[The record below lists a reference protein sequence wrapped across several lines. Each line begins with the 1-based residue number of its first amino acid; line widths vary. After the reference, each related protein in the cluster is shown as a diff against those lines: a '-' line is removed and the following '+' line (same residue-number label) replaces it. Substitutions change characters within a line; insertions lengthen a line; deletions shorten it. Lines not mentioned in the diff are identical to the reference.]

1 MTNREI
7 ARLLHEL
14 ADLMKLEE
22 GSPQAFRVRAYEKA
36 AGAVHD
42 EPRPVATMST
52 TELQTI
58 EGVGKSTAQKI
69 ATMVATGTLDE
80 LERLRE
86 RYPPAFV
93 ELTKIPGLGP
103 KTVVMLRDRLGIET
117 VEQLRDAVAA
127 QQLRELPGLGARSE
141 EKIAKAIERL
151 GLSGKERRTPII
163 EALPIARSLIAT
175 LGELAGVERIDYC
188 GSLRRFRE
196 TVADIDIVV
205 ASRAPVPVMDAF
217 VGLPLVSDV
226 LGHGD
231 TKSSVITRTGLQ
243 IDLRVVAPDEYGAAV
258 VYFTG
263 SKQHNIELRQRAL
276 GRRWTLNE
284 YALADAETDEV
295 VASKTEE
302 DIYAALELDFVPPEM
317 REGIGEID
325 LAAEHRLPA
334 LVTVGDIRGDLH
346 VHSTWSGDGRSSLDD
361 MVERA
366 VARGLDYIA
375 ITEHGED
382 LAINGLSREEVARER
397 KEIARLRKQH
407 PSLTILHGAELNIG
421 PEGGL
426 DYDDDFLMAFDWCV
440 ASVHSHFDLPAEAQT
455 HRVVTAMQHPA
466 VDVIGHLTGRM
477 IGRRPG
483 IELDVAAVFDAAAA
497 TGTALEINCHL
508 DRLDVPAELLLQARG
523 RTDLTYLISTDSHHA
538 DEYANVRWGV
548 ANARR
553 GWVEASSVANTWA
566 ADRFLEWAA
575 QHRS

>member
-1 MTNREI
+1 
-7 ARLLHEL
+7 
-14 ADLMKLEE
+14 
-22 GSPQAFRVRAYEKA
+22 
-36 AGAVHD
+36 
-42 EPRPVATMST
+42 
-52 TELQTI
+52 
-58 EGVGKSTAQKI
+58 
-69 ATMVATGTLDE
+69 
-80 LERLRE
+80 
-86 RYPPAFV
+86 
-93 ELTKIPGLGP
+93 
-103 KTVVMLRDRLGIET
+103 
-117 VEQLRDAVAA
+117 
-127 QQLRELPGLGARSE
+127 
-141 EKIAKAIERL
+141 
-151 GLSGKERRTPII
+151 
-163 EALPIARSLIAT
+163 
-175 LGELAGVERIDYC
+175 
-188 GSLRRFRE
+188 
-196 TVADIDIVV
+196 
-205 ASRAPVPVMDAF
+205 
-217 VGLPLVSDV
+217 
-226 LGHGD
+226 
-231 TKSSVITRTGLQ
+231 
-243 IDLRVVAPDEYGAAV
+243 
-258 VYFTG
+258 
-263 SKQHNIELRQRAL
+263 
-276 GRRWTLNE
+276 
-284 YALADAETDEV
+284 
-295 VASKTEE
+295 
-302 DIYAALELDFVPPEM
+302 
-317 REGIGEID
+317 
-325 LAAEHRLPA
+325 
-334 LVTVGDIRGDLH
+334 
-346 VHSTWSGDGRSSLDD
+346 